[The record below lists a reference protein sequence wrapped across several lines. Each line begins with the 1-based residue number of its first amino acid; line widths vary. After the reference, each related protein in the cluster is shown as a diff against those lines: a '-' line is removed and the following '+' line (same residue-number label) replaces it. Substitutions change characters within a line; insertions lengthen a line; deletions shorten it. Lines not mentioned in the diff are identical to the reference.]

1 MSLFFCHKES
11 DAEPPLNSQES
22 ISGCS
27 FNAISQADDSSL
39 KQEKQEE
46 TSDEKATSE
55 STFSYY
61 SKGKGVYQRNALC
74 KRIRP
79 KWSRLPLEELLLFYS
94 NSDDFHSKAQWIS
107 HFWDSKKQFSL
118 PKVHCLKP
126 QSSPGIFALGA
137 AGRR

>member
-55 STFSYY
+55 SAFLYY
-61 SKGKGVYQRNALC
+61 SVGKGVYAL
-74 KRIRP
+74 I
-79 KWSRLPLEELLLFYS
+79 LL
-94 NSDDFHSKAQWIS
+94 
-107 HFWDSKKQFSL
+107 
-118 PKVHCLKP
+118 C
-126 QSSPGIFALGA
+126 
-137 AGRR
+137 